1 MTAVGPAANSP
12 TVSWL
17 RTETADVVEELQTIH
32 GRLRDLAR
40 HLEADADR
48 APYPHM
54 TRILRDLAAGEQ
66 ENVRGVAARLAA
78 LGRHADDGAD
88 GIRGE
93 ARNAWERLVHLQDAY
108 RELLR
113 QLKVL
118 AVRWEGEHPEDAAL
132 VARLRDGAL
141 ASRAIVGDL
150 LARADPHALN

>member
-1 MTAVGPAANSP
+1 M
-12 TVSWL
+12 SWL

-32 GRLRDLAR
+32 GRVRDLAR
-40 HLEADADR
+40 HLEEDADR

-54 TRILRDLAAGEQ
+54 TRILQDLAAGEQ
-66 ENVRGVAARLAA
+66 ENVRRLASRLA
-78 LGRHADDGAD
+78 TLGRHPDDG
-88 GIRGE
+88 GPPVRGE

-108 RELLR
+108 RELIR
-113 QLKVL
+113 QVKVL

-141 ASRAIVGDL
+141 SSRAIVGDL

>member
-1 MTAVGPAANSP
+1 MTAVGPAGNSA
-12 TVSWL
+12 TMSWL

-32 GRLRDLAR
+32 ARLRDLAR
-40 HLEADADR
+40 HLEEDADR

-54 TRILRDLAAGEQ
+54 TRILQDLAAGEQ
-66 ENVRGVAARLAA
+66 ENARSVATRLAT
-78 LGRHADDGAD
+78 LGRHADEGATSA
-88 GIRGE
+88 RGE
-93 ARNAWERLVHLQDAY
+93 ARNAWERLVHLQDGY

-141 ASRAIVGDL
+141 ASRTIVGDL